1 MTIKN
6 SVLFIA
12 MAMGLG
18 NIVYFALFLYFNK
31 YLPAPFV
38 LDKNDTFMDFY
49 NPLFWVLKDEFY
61 TTYKSVY
68 PPINYFFLKL
78 FTFNLDASSFSS
90 SFQLREAKSNL
101 IYYLLTINAV
111 IIFLILKIGDWREV
125 AIRKHKLIWI
135 AIFFSTPVLFAME
148 RGNLIFLSLLV
159 LAIYI
164 AVENIWVKAITFAL
178 LVNIKPYFILL
189 LIEYLNIYRFDLK
202 IILKI
207 TMTSALMFL
216 LTSMLAGLNIA
227 TFINNYNDF
236 GLQAS
241 FSNGL
246 IALPNTFES
255 IIQLIKS
262 IPKNNE
268 YYYFLEFFLLPLK
281 MLKIFVPITFL
292 LLLLFAPLKEQTLKV
307 SAILLIGNFSHVTSG
322 YIYLVYI
329 LIMPFLIREVEL
341 RKGIY
346 LLLIIF
352 VLPLDW
358 FRMPGFSANFE
369 YMNSYLGGAE
379 IYNADFWIGIGTLVR
394 PVSNFVLMCLMLKYI
409 ITSKNA

>member
-12 MAMGLG
+12 VAMGLG

-78 FTFNLDASSFSS
+78 FTFNLDSNSFSS

-159 LAIYI
+159 LQ
-164 AVENIWVKAITFAL
+164 
-178 LVNIKPYFILL
+178 
-189 LIEYLNIYRFDLK
+189 
-202 IILKI
+202 
-207 TMTSALMFL
+207 
-216 LTSMLAGLNIA
+216 LA
-227 TFINNYNDF
+227 
-236 GLQAS
+236 
-241 FSNGL
+241 
-246 IALPNTFES
+246 
-255 IIQLIKS
+255 
-262 IPKNNE
+262 
-268 YYYFLEFFLLPLK
+268 
-281 MLKIFVPITFL
+281 
-292 LLLLFAPLKEQTLKV
+292 
-307 SAILLIGNFSHVTSG
+307 
-322 YIYLVYI
+322 
-329 LIMPFLIREVEL
+329 
-341 RKGIY
+341 
-346 LLLIIF
+346 
-352 VLPLDW
+352 
-358 FRMPGFSANFE
+358 
-369 YMNSYLGGAE
+369 
-379 IYNADFWIGIGTLVR
+379 
-394 PVSNFVLMCLMLKYI
+394 
-409 ITSKNA
+409 